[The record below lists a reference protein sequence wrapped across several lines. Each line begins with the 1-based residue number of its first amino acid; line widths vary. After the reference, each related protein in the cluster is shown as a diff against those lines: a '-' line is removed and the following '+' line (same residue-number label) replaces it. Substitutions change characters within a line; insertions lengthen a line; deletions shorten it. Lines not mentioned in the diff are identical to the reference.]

1 MDLSNTSQSGQF
13 DEVEKISIILGAETH
28 DAFIQI
34 IGSIKINNYDEN
46 LFEKGIERK
55 EELAVKIKEIKN
67 FKAEDVLDSIIF
79 IDGHEYGKL
88 KEFDQYKET
97 STNSKLFLSIYQ
109 LIDFTL

>member
-13 DEVEKISIILGAETH
+13 DEVEKISIVICSETH

-55 EELAVKIKEIKN
+55 EELALKIKGIKN
-67 FKAEDVLDSIIF
+67 YKAEDVLDSIIV
-79 IDGHEYGKL
+79 IDGHEYGNL

-97 STNSKLFLSIYQ
+97 STN
-109 LIDFTL
+109 